1 MEGTSP
7 KTCLTGTTGSHERQ
21 KRKVMENT
29 QKLGLDKVIL
39 IIGLVIYGTGFSL
52 LYVIFAPLS
61 REIGLSINQFGVL
74 IAISNVALVFSSYY
88 WGKRS
93 QLIGRKKV
101 FVIGLLSYGFA
112 FLLFTFGIQVGLWGV
127 FNPISLFIFLL
138 IIRIIYGVLIGGI
151 QPAAVAYMSDHTDSK
166 DRTKGMALIG
176 MAAGI
181 GTMIGP
187 VMGGTLAFIHPLF
200 PMYCGAL
207 IALIGAGLAHKYLI
221 QSIPEISESSQN
233 KTLKFYDSR
242 ILPFLIGWA
251 VAFMVFTSVQIISA
265 FYIQDQLGISEPDQ
279 VIKFTS
285 IALLS
290 MALTSTFMQAVV
302 LQVLNISTETLLR
315 ICFLIFGVV
324 LISISLVSSLTQFF
338 LAYAGMG
345 IAFSM
350 ITPSL
355 NAAATLSVEPSEQ
368 GEVAGFLAGAPVVGM
383 IFGPTIGTLLYN
395 LDPTFPFYY
404 GGLVAIILGA
414 YFQFIKV
421 NENIAD

>member
-1 MEGTSP
+1 
-7 KTCLTGTTGSHERQ
+7 
-21 KRKVMENT
+21 MENT

-187 VMGGTLAFIHPLF
+187 VMGGTLSFIHLLF

-265 FYIQDQLGISEPDQ
+265 FYIQDQLGITEPDQ

>member
-1 MEGTSP
+1 
-7 KTCLTGTTGSHERQ
+7 
-21 KRKVMENT
+21 MENT

-181 GTMIGP
+181 GTTIGP

-265 FYIQDQLGISEPDQ
+265 FYIQDQLGITEPDQ

>member
-1 MEGTSP
+1 
-7 KTCLTGTTGSHERQ
+7 
-21 KRKVMENT
+21 MENT

-265 FYIQDQLGISEPDQ
+265 FYIQDQLGITEPDQ

-315 ICFLIFGVV
+315 ICFLIFGMV

>member
-1 MEGTSP
+1 
-7 KTCLTGTTGSHERQ
+7 
-21 KRKVMENT
+21 MENT

-265 FYIQDQLGISEPDQ
+265 FYIQDQLGITEPDQ

-324 LISISLVSSLTQFF
+324 LISISLVSTLTQFF

>member
-1 MEGTSP
+1 
-7 KTCLTGTTGSHERQ
+7 
-21 KRKVMENT
+21 MENT

-265 FYIQDQLGISEPDQ
+265 FYIQDQLGITEPDQ

-324 LISISLVSSLTQFF
+324 LISISLVNSLTQFF

>member
-1 MEGTSP
+1 
-7 KTCLTGTTGSHERQ
+7 
-21 KRKVMENT
+21 MENT

-265 FYIQDQLGISEPDQ
+265 FYIQDQLGITEPDQ

-368 GEVAGFLAGAPVVGM
+368 GEVAGFLAGAPVVVM

>member
-1 MEGTSP
+1 
-7 KTCLTGTTGSHERQ
+7 
-21 KRKVMENT
+21 MENT

-93 QLIGRKKV
+93 QLVGRKKV

-265 FYIQDQLGISEPDQ
+265 FYIQDQLGITEPDQ

>member
-1 MEGTSP
+1 
-7 KTCLTGTTGSHERQ
+7 
-21 KRKVMENT
+21 MENT

-187 VMGGTLAFIHPLF
+187 VMGGTPAFIHPLF

-265 FYIQDQLGISEPDQ
+265 FYIQDQLGITEPDQ

-315 ICFLIFGVV
+315 ICFLIFGAV

>member
-1 MEGTSP
+1 
-7 KTCLTGTTGSHERQ
+7 
-21 KRKVMENT
+21 MENT

-265 FYIQDQLGISEPDQ
+265 FYIQDQLGITEPDQ

-355 NAAATLSVEPSEQ
+355 NAAATLSVETSEQ

>member
-1 MEGTSP
+1 
-7 KTCLTGTTGSHERQ
+7 
-21 KRKVMENT
+21 MENT

-265 FYIQDQLGISEPDQ
+265 FYIQDQLGITEPDQ

-290 MALTSTFMQAVV
+290 MALTSTFMQAIV

>member
-1 MEGTSP
+1 
-7 KTCLTGTTGSHERQ
+7 
-21 KRKVMENT
+21 MENT

-221 QSIPEISESSQN
+221 QSIPEISDSNQN

-265 FYIQDQLGISEPDQ
+265 FYIQDQLGITEPDQ

-315 ICFLIFGVV
+315 ICFLIFGAV

>member
-1 MEGTSP
+1 
-7 KTCLTGTTGSHERQ
+7 
-21 KRKVMENT
+21 MENT

-39 IIGLVIYGTGFSL
+39 IIGLVIYRTGFSL

-101 FVIGLLSYGFA
+101 FVIGLLSYCFA

-265 FYIQDQLGISEPDQ
+265 FYIQDQLGITEPDQ

>member
-1 MEGTSP
+1 
-7 KTCLTGTTGSHERQ
+7 
-21 KRKVMENT
+21 MENT

-221 QSIPEISESSQN
+221 QSIPEVSESSQN

-265 FYIQDQLGISEPDQ
+265 FYIQDQLGITEPDQ